1 MEDLIIE
8 YDKNKTKILKY
19 IMYKKRTEKEIIQK
33 FSSTI
38 EKDMLEDIIEELKEN
53 EYINDKLY
61 IQKAVTEYMSLQNL
75 SIKEIEYKLY
85 SKGISND
92 IIETYFSSIIEQL
105 EEYELQS
112 AKNIILKKQQTM
124 SEDEIKMFL
133 RKKGYNQDTIKQ
145 AFSDD

>member
-1 MEDLIIE
+1 
-8 YDKNKTKILKY
+8 
-19 IMYKKRTEKEIIQK
+19 
-33 FSSTI
+33 
-38 EKDMLEDIIEELKEN
+38 
-53 EYINDKLY
+53 
-61 IQKAVTEYMSLQNL
+61 MSLQNL

-133 RKKGYNQDTIKQ
+133 RKKDIIRIQ
-145 AFSDD
+145 

>member
-1 MEDLIIE
+1 
-8 YDKNKTKILKY
+8 
-19 IMYKKRTEKEIIQK
+19 
-33 FSSTI
+33 
-38 EKDMLEDIIEELKEN
+38 
-53 EYINDKLY
+53 
-61 IQKAVTEYMSLQNL
+61 MSLQNL

-85 SKGISND
+85 SKGISSD

-124 SEDEIKMFL
+124 SEDEIRIFL

>member
-33 FSSTI
+33 FSNAI

-53 EYINDKLY
+53 RYINDKLY
-61 IQKAVTEYMSLQNL
+61 IQKAVIEYMSLQNL

-85 SKGISND
+85 SKGISSD

-124 SEDEIKMFL
+124 SEDEIKIFL

-145 AFSDD
+145 AFSDN

>member
-33 FSSTI
+33 FSNAI

-53 EYINDKLY
+53 GYINDKLY
-61 IQKAVTEYMSLQNL
+61 IQKDVIEYMSLQNL

-85 SKGISND
+85 SKGISSD

-124 SEDEIKMFL
+124 SEDEIKIFL
-133 RKKGYNQDTIKQ
+133 GKKGYNQDTIKQ